1 MRKYLFFPVVFM
13 MLTAFGPRRAS
24 LNVSVDKKEVK
35 VGETFKYQI
44 EVKGN
49 FRMSPEIIFPKLD
62 NFRILSQQ
70 RVFNIRVGKKGLIA
84 DSKNIFILV
93 PLKEG
98 EFEIKGVKI
107 KLGWKEYNVPAVKI
121 TVKGVKE
128 IPQIPQPEEKPGE
141 TPSGEGIWI

>member
-1 MRKYLFFPVVFM
+1 MKRYLFFSVIFVI
-13 MLTAFGPRRAS
+13 LTDLGPKKAQ

-49 FRMSPEIIFPKLD
+49 FRISPEIIFPKLD
-62 NFRILSQQ
+62 NFRVLSQQ
-70 RVFNIRVGKKGLIA
+70 RVFNITVGKKGLIS

-98 EFEIKGVKI
+98 EFEINGVKV
-107 KLGWKEYNVPAVKI
+107 KLGWKEYEVPPVRV
-121 TVKGVKE
+121 TVKGIKE

-141 TPSGEGIWI
+141 APSGEGVWI